1 MRAPRADRS
10 LPDSA
15 SFLAT
20 LLVRFGEFSS
30 ATLDPA
36 KGTLRLV
43 LFLPQA
49 LSPAVYRAFRRR
61 VLDALAVLHELERRP
76 APRVRIRQMRTRHFT
91 RIEVVRELA
100 DLMCEELG
108 VVAHLAREMLPLGS
122 PQETWPK
129 EERAR
134 QEERLREELEHLRE
148 RGSLR
153 PLVGLREEDRIF
165 IYAVEGGRQS
175 TWD

>member
-1 MRAPRADRS
+1 MRTPPPDRS

-30 ATLDPA
+30 AALDPER
-36 KGTLRLV
+36 GTLRLV

-61 VLDALAVLHELERRP
+61 VLDALAVLHDLERRP
-76 APRVRIRQMRTRHFT
+76 APRVWIRQTRTRHFT

-100 DLMCEELG
+100 DLMYEELG
-108 VVAHLAREMLPLGS
+108 LVAHLAREMLPLEGPREDWS
-122 PQETWPK
+122 E
-129 EERAR
+129 EERVR
-134 QEERLREELEHLRE
+134 QEERLQEQLEALRE
-148 RGSLR
+148 RGNLR
-153 PLVGLREEDRIF
+153 PLVGLREEDHVF
-165 IYAVEGGRQS
+165 IYAAGVGRQ
-175 TWD
+175 TAVD